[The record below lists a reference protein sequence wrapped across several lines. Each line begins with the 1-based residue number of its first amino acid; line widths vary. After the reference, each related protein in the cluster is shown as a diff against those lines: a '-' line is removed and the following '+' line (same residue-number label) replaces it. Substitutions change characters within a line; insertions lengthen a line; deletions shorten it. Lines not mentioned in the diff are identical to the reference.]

1 MSDMNFIVADNYFA
15 IDVPSANEAVEAKRL
30 EFIRM
35 MQELYAIGYMSVVSM
50 DFQVKDRG
58 KKLYQIVYMHVSI
71 TGVAFQMKVTL
82 LNNTNVLNAMLRY
95 SHSQNAK
102 HTVNDHIRTLINATK
117 DQNSEK

>member
-15 IDVPSANEAVEAKRL
+15 IEVPSAIEATEAKRQ

-35 MQELYAIGYMSVVSM
+35 MEELYAIGYMSVVSM

-58 KKLYQIVYMHVSI
+58 KKLYTILYLHVSI
-71 TGVAFQMKVTL
+71 TGVSFQLKVTL
-82 LNNTNVLNAMLRY
+82 LNATNTLNAMLRY

-102 HTVNDHIRTLINATK
+102 HTVNDHIRTLIVASK
-117 DQNSEK
+117 EQKSEK